1 MVFKDQCKLPA
12 RSPGSSRQAPLPED
26 FGNRF
31 QFWQEGKAQDICQ
44 CLMNFVQAFKIVALG
59 NFEIL
64 EMANFSILK
73 NNVTYCEFTFTKF
86 QWQMKEVDI
95 FFHFMTRV

>member
-31 QFWQEGKAQDICQ
+31 QFWQEGKAQDICE

-64 EMANFSILK
+64 EMANSSIKKKKKRNQCNIL
-73 NNVTYCEFTFTKF
+73 
-86 QWQMKEVDI
+86 
-95 FFHFMTRV
+95 

>member
-1 MVFKDQCKLPA
+1 
-12 RSPGSSRQAPLPED
+12 
-26 FGNRF
+26 
-31 QFWQEGKAQDICQ
+31 
-44 CLMNFVQAFKIVALG
+44 MNFVQAFKIVALG

-86 QWQMKEVDI
+86 
-95 FFHFMTRV
+95 